1 MIAGYAI
8 WLWNAISYI
17 MEGTQAKSMWKQ
29 DPETKLLAQKG
40 GEWGVEKVY
49 SEEFHS
55 MGD

>member
-1 MIAGYAI
+1 
-8 WLWNAISYI
+8 